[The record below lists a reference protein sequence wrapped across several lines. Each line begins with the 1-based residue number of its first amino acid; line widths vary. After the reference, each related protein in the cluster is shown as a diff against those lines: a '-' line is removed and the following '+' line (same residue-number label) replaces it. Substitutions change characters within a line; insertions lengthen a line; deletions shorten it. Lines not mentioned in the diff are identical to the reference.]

1 MIPPSPQREEEAAGV
16 GSLSQS
22 YDPDEGSSP
31 RRILYVICPGGAR
44 EEESWALLFEGGD
57 SGHILAG

>member
-44 EEESWALLFEGGD
+44 EEESWALPPT
-57 SGHILAG
+57 I